1 MRGRFSVG
9 VVVAIVVA
17 IWAATNS
24 GAHSAP
30 VRHAGQPVE
39 VTLSLQGDGLE
50 LRVGREHM
58 AISVEF

>member
-1 MRGRFSVG
+1 MRGRWSVG

-30 VRHAGQPVE
+30 VRHARAPIEVSLSLDSEGPSLRISHDALA
-39 VTLSLQGDGLE
+39 VTLT
-50 LRVGREHM
+50 
-58 AISVEF
+58 F

>member
-1 MRGRFSVG
+1 MRRRWSVG

-30 VRHAGQPVE
+30 VRQAGQPIE
-39 VTLSLQGDGLE
+39 VTLSLHSDGVE
-50 LRVGREHM
+50 LRVAHESL
-58 AISVEF
+58 ALSVEF